1 MGIDMVLVDEQCTLI
16 QGGLSIHRL
25 NNFQRL
31 LREGG
36 IYEISGHL
44 SLLDSPKKTSMVCSE
59 DDGTSSIDRLPH
71 RLSEIDKTAY
81 HVPLPKVQPGSAGD
95 GSLQANEIAGKKKAK
110 RARRCY

>member
-1 MGIDMVLVDEQCTLI
+1 MA
-16 QGGLSIHRL
+16 
-25 NNFQRL
+25 NPRL
-31 LREGG
+31 LLLLSELKAGRNENRC
-36 IYEISGHL
+36 HL
-44 SLLDSPKKTSMVCSE
+44 PPPFLESKKK

-71 RLSEIDKTAY
+71 RLSEIDKIAY